1 MRKTIKRLATVF
13 YKPFLSRYLAK
24 TRNYRYKN
32 IDLIIP
38 PEVFHPGFF
47 FSTKLLI
54 SYISLMK
61 MEGKTFLELGAGSG
75 LIAIYAAKKNA
86 KVTAIDINPVAVK
99 YLELNS
105 NKNNVQ
111 LQIIESDMFLN
122 VEKQQ
127 FDIIVINPPYYKRE
141 PISYK
146 DYAWYCGEGG
156 AYFHR
161 LFESLD
167 NYIHKASQVL
177 MILSEDVDL
186 EMIKAIASKNKF
198 TLDCI
203 FKKKNIMEEN
213 MIYKIEQNA

>member
-1 MRKTIKRLATVF
+1 MRKIIKQLATVF
-13 YKPFLSRYLAK
+13 YKPLLSKYLAK
-24 TRNYRYKN
+24 TRSYRYKN
-32 IDLIIP
+32 ITLIIP

-54 SYISLMK
+54 SYISLMRI
-61 MEGKTFLELGAGSG
+61 EGKTFLELGAGSG

-127 FDIIVINPPYYKRE
+127 FDIIVINPPYYKRD

-156 AYFHR
+156 IYFHS
-161 LFESLD
+161 LFESLG
-167 NYIHKASQVL
+167 NYIHKTSQVL
-177 MILSEDVDL
+177 MILSEDGDL
-186 EMIKAIASKNKF
+186 EMIKAIAFKNKF
-198 TLDCI
+198 KLDCI

-213 MIYKIEQNA
+213 MIFKIEQNA